1 MQRLTAYL
9 DGTKENRMT
18 SDHYRYTARRTLNE
32 ANFHC
37 LSMYL

>member
-18 SDHYRYTARRTLNE
+18 SDHYRYAVLDVDMTY
-32 ANFHC
+32 FK
-37 LSMYL
+37 